1 MKYHLASLLL
11 PLGLLFLS
19 LLWRLSPS
27 PWVTHQGY
35 LPSSLCSPF
44 GLAVPVVG
52 VPKQT
57 RIAEF
62 PCVPD
67 F

>member
-1 MKYHLASLLL
+1 MKSHLASPLL

-19 LLWRLSPS
+19 LLWGLSPS
-27 PWVTHQGY
+27 PRVTHQGY
-35 LPSSLCSPF
+35 LPNSLCSLL
-44 GLAVPVVG
+44 GLAVPVVV